1 MVHKAE
7 VRERF
12 IDGIA
17 WIGLSQT
24 PRLKSLQRRL
34 YFQLT
39 KEQMPGDAGGSE
51 EENHEVSAFILYSIK
66 VCN

>member
-12 IDGIA
+12 VDGIA

-39 KEQMPGDAGGSE
+39 KEQMPSDKGGSE
-51 EENHEVSAFILYSIK
+51 EEIHEVSASFVFGA